1 MSNQHLNGWKEIG
14 AYLGRTAR
22 TAQRWETQLGMPVH
36 RPAKKKRTVVV
47 GFPRDLDAW
56 LARNRSRLESEESHG
71 QFDSATDLAA
81 LDEKLSR
88 LQTEAARLALALERA
103 RGELAE
109 VPPTSAQELAALLDR
124 PD

>member
-22 TAQRWETQLGMPVH
+22 TAQRWEAKLGMPVH
-36 RPAKKKRTVVV
+36 RPAKRKRTVVV

-56 LARNRSRLESEESHG
+56 LARNRSSLELEESCG
-71 QFDSATDLAA
+71 QPESGTDLAA
-81 LDEKLSR
+81 LDEKLNR
-88 LQTEAARLALALERA
+88 LQMEAAQLALALERA
-103 RGELAE
+103 RGEH
-109 VPPTSAQELAALLDR
+109 VPPAASQELAALLDG